1 MSDADRTPGR
11 EPRSIAASFIKICN
25 VNVDIGLDSDLK
37 SVDLD
42 LGYLV
47 LTTSLVLFV
56 FVCSLRR
63 YVFMKVLLLIQRTTC
78 RNLIG
83 KPPNCLRYSLFV
95 FMVAIWNRADHY
107 VFALWFLS
115 FFA

>member
-1 MSDADRTPGR
+1 MFGR
-11 EPRSIAASFIKICN
+11 AAIRLGIGPHSSFIKICN
-25 VNVDIGLDSDLK
+25 VNVDFGLDSDLK

-42 LGYLV
+42 LGCLV
-47 LTTSLVLFV
+47 PTTLLVLFV

-83 KPPNCLRYSLFV
+83 KPPSCLRYSLFV
-95 FMVAIWNRADHY
+95 FYGCPME
-107 VFALWFLS
+107 
-115 FFA
+115 